1 MPASHS
7 VYAVYGVVVA
17 PPGAAALD
25 SALDTQSQRPGSG
38 NPDDARVQLF
48 TVGDEEHVILAT
60 GYVKLEPN
68 EYRAAPSLTIG
79 ARWGATLREYVDN
92 LGLLVHSGPCWF
104 FVHDLS

>member
-1 MPASHS
+1 
-7 VYAVYGVVVA
+7 VYAAYGVVVA
-17 PPGAAALD
+17 PPGVAALD
-25 SALDTQSQRPGSG
+25 SAMDTQKWPGSG
-38 NPDDARVQLF
+38 NPDGARVQLF

-68 EYRAAPSLTIG
+68 EYRAASSLAIS
-79 ARWGATLREYVDN
+79 AQWDATLREYVDN